1 MEEEKINEFGESE
14 KGNFKVKD
22 SIGYPHP
29 YMISDKHLMFNG
41 DSIYLDIERAEKNS
55 KMEFP
60 NIKERWAV
68 CEICKRNV
76 RNGTQDRILDYTE
89 HEQGLLISCKKDFNK
104 SATIKKEL
112 QEYLLKIKSK
122 AEKENFKGFFFFLEE
137 VLK

>member
-1 MEEEKINEFGESE
+1 MEEEKIKEYGESE

-22 SIGYPHP
+22 SIGYPHT
-29 YMISDKHLMFNG
+29 YMISDKHLHFNG
-41 DSIYLDIERAEKNS
+41 DNMYLDIERAEKNS

-60 NIKERWAV
+60 HIKERWAV

-76 RNGTQDRILDYTE
+76 RNGTQGRILDYTE

-112 QEYLLKIKSK
+112 QEYLLKIKLK
-122 AEKENFKGFFFFLEE
+122 AEEEKFKGFAFCLEE
-137 VLK
+137 NLK